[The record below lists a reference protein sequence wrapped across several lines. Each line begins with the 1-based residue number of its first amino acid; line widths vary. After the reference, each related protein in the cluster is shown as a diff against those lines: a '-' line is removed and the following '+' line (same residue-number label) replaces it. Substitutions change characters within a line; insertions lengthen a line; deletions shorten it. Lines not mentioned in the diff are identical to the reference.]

1 MGAVHCKNEGMLLEP
16 FTWCCIES
24 VIFICSIHANNHS
37 EHVFV
42 FKSCNI
48 SIHWWIWMLSFLLK
62 QNWLG
67 IDYFLLKFFATF
79 ASVLRLQITVTLGS
93 VLGLQVNSG
102 LQPPTYW
109 EPFVASTMLRRPKP
123 TKERVELTIL
133 STIAIEITHL
143 KSFALLLLLRILRYM
158 WTNHVATWAQA
169 NNSGRNLDLNKIQFS
184 HLHYILQSYGVNLK
198 NLSYFICIW
207 KRHKVTV

>member
-1 MGAVHCKNEGMLLEP
+1 
-16 FTWCCIES
+16 
-24 VIFICSIHANNHS
+24 
-37 EHVFV
+37 
-42 FKSCNI
+42 
-48 SIHWWIWMLSFLLK
+48 MLSFLLK

-79 ASVLRLQITVTLGS
+79 VSVLRLQITVTLGS